1 MHDLEVAIVRLHELK
16 RLGVGLAIDDF
27 GTGYS
32 SLAYLRQMPID
43 AVKIDKSFVDG
54 VAGAA
59 EESAVARAIIALATT
74 LHLDTVAEGVE
85 RPEQAGHRPGRARLP
100 PRPGLP
106 LLPPRPRRRHGPPH
120 RPAPGRHHPE
130 PPRLMAPAWARRGNP
145 GLGTP
150 RKPRL

>member
-16 RLGVGLAIDDF
+16 GLGVHLAIDDF

-54 VAGAA
+54 VAGGA
-59 EESAVARAIIALATT
+59 EESAVARAILALAAT

-85 RPEQAGHRPGRARLP
+85 QPEQAEALAALGCHLAQGYHFSRPVPAADMGRRLALQ
-100 PRPGLP
+100 R
-106 LLPPRPRRRHGPPH
+106 
-120 RPAPGRHHPE
+120 PE
-130 PPRLMAPAWARRGNP
+130 PEHPVAGLSHPA
-145 GLGTP
+145 
-150 RKPRL
+150 